1 MKCGQNLIKRLKKY
15 IVMTAAAA
23 LITSGISVTASAND
37 SVIKNVSVAVQT
49 SASTVVQTSDTYV
62 PYTTLDEAREIIESE
77 YANSI
82 PDGVLNASTIDAM
95 VKGLNDPY
103 SQYFT
108 AKEYD
113 DFVGEINNSY
123 CGIGVYIN
131 SQPEGIG
138 IIGVIENSPAASIGL
153 KIGDVIVK
161 AGGQSLKG
169 LSIEQAS
176 AYLKGPEDTTVAI
189 QVLRDGKYYDYIVK
203 REVINSPTIQGYM
216 INNHAAYIE
225 ISSFGDNTPD
235 EFKAKLDELKKSNPD
250 CYIIDLRND
259 GGGYTDSCYDI
270 AGYFIGNNP
279 VVKMVDKDGNAEII
293 NAVAHDE
300 IIDKPTYFLV
310 NEWTASASEI
320 LSAAVK
326 DYNKAYFIGTNTF
339 GKGCAQYM
347 YQLSDGSVLKLTTRN
362 FYSPLGKTIQKVG
375 ITPDFAMNKDED
387 IDSLAVALLL
397 SGSSGSSG
405 SSQDKT
411 GYVKVNLDGRDFEMN
426 LNTARDEDYTSA
438 FKYIISKSNS
448 SSIYVGTKDG
458 WVRPNYTSAAAP
470 SLILS
475 SDYESKPN
483 LDSVSP
489 DKQFTIKFNTDVDM
503 TTVTSDDLRIIDE
516 VTGESVAYDI
526 VSSQNGALVIKPK
539 ALLLSGHSYDVL
551 IDGGIKGKGGQA
563 LAKGVITK
571 CTVK

>member
-1 MKCGQNLIKRLKKY
+1 MEYGSNIIKRLRKY

-37 SVIKNVSVAVQT
+37 SVIKNVPVAVQA
-49 SASTVVQTSDTYV
+49 SASTAVQTSDTSA
-62 PYTTLDEAREIIESE
+62 PYTTLDEARGIIKSY

-82 PDGVLNASTIDAM
+82 PDAALNASTIDAM

-103 SQYFT
+103 SEYFT
-108 AKEYD
+108 AQEYN

-123 CGIGVYIN
+123 CGIGIYIN
-131 SQPEGIG
+131 SDPEGLG
-138 IIGVIENSPAASIGL
+138 IIGVMENSPAASVGL
-153 KIGDVIVK
+153 KIGDIIVK

-176 AYLKGPEDTTVAI
+176 AYLKGEEDTTVAI
-189 QVLRDGKYYDYIVK
+189 KVLRDGKYYDYIVK
-203 REVINSPTIQGYM
+203 REVINSPTIQGYI
-216 INNHAAYIE
+216 INNHVAYIE
-225 ISSFGDNTPD
+225 ISSFGEDTPD
-235 EFKAKLDELKKSNPD
+235 EFRAKLDELKKSSPD

-270 AGYFIGNNP
+270 AGYFMGNNP
-279 VVKMVDKDGNAEII
+279 VVKMVDKDGHADII
-293 NAVAHDE
+293 NAVAHSE
-300 IIDKPTYFLV
+300 VIDKPTYFLV
-310 NEWTASASEI
+310 NQYTASASEI

-339 GKGCAQYM
+339 GKGCAQQM
-347 YQLSDGSVLKLTTRN
+347 YPLSDGSVLKITVRN

-375 ITPDFAMNKDED
+375 IAPDFAINEDAD

-397 SGSSGSSG
+397 SGSSGSS
-405 SSQDKT
+405 QDKT
-411 GYVKVNLDGRDFEMN
+411 GYVKVNFGGRDFEMN

-448 SSIYVGTKDG
+448 SSIYIGTKDG
-458 WVRPNYTSAAAP
+458 WARPNYTSAAVP

-475 SDYESKPN
+475 SDYESKPT
-483 LDSVSP
+483 LASVSP
-489 DKQFTIKFNTDVDM
+489 DKQFTIKFSTDIDM
-503 TTVTSDDLRIIDE
+503 TTVTGDDLRIIDE
-516 VTGESVAYDI
+516 ITGQSVAYDI

-551 IDGGIKGKGGQA
+551 IDGGIKGKGGQS

>member
-1 MKCGQNLIKRLKKY
+1 MKCGPDFIKRLKKY

-37 SVIKNVSVAVQT
+37 SVIKNVPVAVQT
-49 SASTVVQTSDTYV
+49 SASTVVQTSDTSA
-62 PYTTLDEAREIIESE
+62 PYTTLDEARDIIKSD

-82 PDGVLNASTIDAM
+82 PDGALNATTIDAM

-103 SQYFT
+103 SEYFT
-108 AKEYD
+108 AKEYS
-113 DFVGEINNSY
+113 DFVDQINNSY

-131 SQPEGIG
+131 SDPEGLG
-138 IIGVIENSPAASIGL
+138 IIGVMENSPAASADL
-153 KIGDVIVK
+153 KIGDIIVK

-176 AYLKGPEDTTVAI
+176 AYLKGEEGTTVAI
-189 QVLRDGKYYDYIVK
+189 KVLRDGKYYDYIVK

-216 INNHAAYIE
+216 INNHAAYIQ
-225 ISSFGDNTPD
+225 ISSFGENTPD

-279 VVKMVDKDGNAEII
+279 VVKMVDKNGNAEVIK
-293 NAVAHDE
+293 AVAHDE
-300 IIDKPTYFLV
+300 AIDKPAYFLV

-347 YQLSDGSVLKLTTRN
+347 YELSDGSFLKLTTRN
-362 FYSPLGKTIQKVG
+362 FYSPLGKAIQKIG

-397 SGSSGSSG
+397 SGSSGSSK
-405 SSQDKT
+405 DKT
-411 GYVKVNLDGRDFEMN
+411 GYVKVNLNGRDFEMN

-475 SDYESKPN
+475 SDYESKPT
-483 LDSVSP
+483 LDSVAP
-489 DKQFTIKFNTDVDM
+489 DKQFTIKFNKDIDM
-503 TTVTSDDLRIIDE
+503 TTVTNDDLRIIDE
-516 VTGESVAYDI
+516 ITGESISYDI
-526 VSSQNGALVIKPK
+526 VSSQNGTLVIKPK
-539 ALLLSGHSYDVL
+539 ALLLSGHSYDVV
-551 IDGGIKGKGGQA
+551 IDGDIKGTGGQS

>member
-1 MKCGQNLIKRLKKY
+1 MEYGSNIIKRLRKY

-37 SVIKNVSVAVQT
+37 SVIKNVPVAVQT
-49 SASTVVQTSDTYV
+49 SASTAVQASGTSA
-62 PYTTLDEAREIIESE
+62 PYTTLDEARDIIKSD

-82 PDGVLNASTIDAM
+82 PDGALNASTIDAM

-103 SQYFT
+103 SEYFT
-108 AKEYD
+108 AQEYN

-131 SQPEGIG
+131 SDPEGLG
-138 IIGVIENSPAASIGL
+138 IIGVMENSPAASVGL
-153 KIGDVIVK
+153 KIGDIIVK

-176 AYLKGPEDTTVAI
+176 AYLKGEEDTTVAI
-189 QVLRDGKYYDYIVK
+189 KVLRDGKYYDYIVK
-203 REVINSPTIQGYM
+203 REVIDSPTIQGYI

-225 ISSFGDNTPD
+225 ISSFGENTPD
-235 EFKAKLDELKKSNPD
+235 EFKEKLDELKKSSPD

-270 AGYFIGNNP
+270 AGYFMGNNP
-279 VVKMVDKDGNAEII
+279 VVKMVDKDGHADII

-310 NEWTASASEI
+310 NQYTASASEI

-339 GKGCAQYM
+339 GKGCAQQM
-347 YQLSDGSVLKLTTRN
+347 YPLSDGSVLKITVRN

-375 ITPDFAMNKDED
+375 ITPDFAINEDAD

-397 SGSSGSSG
+397 SGSSGSSK
-405 SSQDKT
+405 DKT
-411 GYVKVNLDGRDFEMN
+411 GYVKVNFGGRDFEMN

-458 WVRPNYTSAAAP
+458 WVRPNYTSAAVPA
-470 SLILS
+470 LILS
-475 SDYESKPN
+475 SDYESKPT

-489 DKQFTIKFNTDVDM
+489 DKQFTIKFNTDIDM
-503 TTVTSDDLRIIDE
+503 TTITSDDLRIIDE
-516 VTGESVAYDI
+516 ITGESVAYDI

-539 ALLLSGHSYDVL
+539 AMLLSGHSYDVL
-551 IDGGIKGKGGQA
+551 IDGGIQGKGGQS